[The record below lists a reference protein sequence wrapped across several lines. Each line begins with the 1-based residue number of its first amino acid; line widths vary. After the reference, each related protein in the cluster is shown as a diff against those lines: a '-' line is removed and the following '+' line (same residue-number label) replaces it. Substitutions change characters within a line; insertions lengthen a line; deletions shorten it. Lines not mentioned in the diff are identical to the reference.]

1 MNVWVP
7 YEMHVWVEVD
17 LDEGEVSDVIEWSDS
32 LEPVKGHCYIA
43 NTADFAPGQETIKAR
58 EIALNSTNLRRWIMN
73 KEIGV

>member
-17 LDEGEVSDVIEWSDS
+17 TEQGEVCDVIEWSDS
-32 LEPVKGHCYIA
+32 LEPSRGHCYIA
-43 NTADFAPGQETIKAR
+43 HTADFAPGQETTKAR
-58 EIALNSTNLRRWIMN
+58 EIATNSTNLRRWIIN